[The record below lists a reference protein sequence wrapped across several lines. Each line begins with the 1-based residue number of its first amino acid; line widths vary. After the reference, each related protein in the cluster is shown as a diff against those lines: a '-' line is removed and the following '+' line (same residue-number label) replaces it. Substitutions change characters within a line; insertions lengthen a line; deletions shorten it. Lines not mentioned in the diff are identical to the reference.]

1 MIPRSCEMKIQDT
14 RGENNDQSRSSIL
27 NFLEKILDELDT
39 EFKEICLRSVS
50 DSCNLQN
57 QRTTNISENL
67 TTRNIK
73 TNEKNL

>member
-14 RGENNDQSRSSIL
+14 RGENNDQSRSIL
-27 NFLEKILDELDT
+27 NFLEKILDELNT
-39 EFKEICLRSVS
+39 QFKEICLRSVS

-67 TTRNIK
+67 TNRNIK
-73 TNEKNL
+73 ANEKNL